1 MIVFELICPKN
12 HRFEG
17 WFASSDD
24 FDGQRKRG
32 LLSCPSCGHAHID
45 KLPTAKI
52 RKAGAELLPAAHDE
66 DGAELAKP
74 KAPSNLQELID
85 FVLMNT
91 DNVGNEFAEEARRI
105 HRQEVPYRNIRGTTS
120 RREAEDLIDEGIP
133 VMALPVPP
141 QSDWH

>member
-1 MIVFELICPKN
+1 MIVFELICQKH

-17 WFASSDD
+17 WFSSADD
-24 FDGQRKRG
+24 FEGQKGRG
-32 LLSCPSCGHAHID
+32 LLTCPSCGHSSIE

-52 RKAGAELLPAAHDE
+52 RKAELLPAVCDDRSHAVVP
-66 DGAELAKP
+66 AAKP
-74 KAPSNLQELID
+74 SLNDLIE

-91 DNVGNEFAEEARRI
+91 DNVGKEFAVEARKI
-105 HRQEVPYRNIRGTTS
+105 YAKEVPYRGIRGSATVEET
-120 RREAEDLIDEGIP
+120 EQLLEEGIP